1 MQVANPVAGLPE
13 VGALGIPCGQA
24 VHVHEA
30 TDPHRFD
37 EEPLRRLEVSD
48 NGMDPKRTIS
58 RIQVLVT

>member
-37 EEPLRRLEVSD
+37 EEPPGGL
-48 NGMDPKRTIS
+48 
-58 RIQVLVT
+58 